1 MLDDPFHLQR
11 FIEAQKGTI
20 ERAMEEL
27 KAGRKVSH
35 WMWFVFPQLA
45 GLGTS
50 DMARKFAI
58 ASRAEA
64 SAYAAH
70 PVLGARLRT
79 CTGLVNDIPHAAVSE
94 IFGYPD
100 DRKFHSSI
108 TLFAHVAGGHPVFT
122 TALEKYFASAFDPAT
137 MDRLG
142 RM

>member
-1 MLDDPFHLQR
+1 MLDDPFHLRR

-20 ERAMEEL
+20 EQAMKEL
-27 KAGRKVSH
+27 RTGRKVSH
-35 WMWFVFPQLA
+35 WMWFVFPQLS

-64 SAYAAH
+64 IAYASD
-70 PVLGARLRT
+70 PVLGARLQT
-79 CTGLVNDIPHAAVSE
+79 CTALVNDLQHAAVSE

-100 DRKFHSSI
+100 DRKFHSSM
-108 TLFAHVAGGHPVFT
+108 TLFANLAGGHPVFSA
-122 TALEKYFASAFDPAT
+122 ALDKYYDSVFDQAT